1 MIWNDVFCIPP
12 IQVCD
17 KQSIDLFH
25 LEYKF
30 AYTAVQTT
38 GGGNTFLQWSKTI
51 YCKPI
56 KALKSQVHLDEHSK
70 Y

>member
-30 AYTAVQTT
+30 VHTADQASR
-38 GGGNTFLQWSKTI
+38 GGKTFLQWHNNR
-51 YCKPI
+51 
-56 KALKSQVHLDEHSK
+56 SQTNTGINR
-70 Y
+70 